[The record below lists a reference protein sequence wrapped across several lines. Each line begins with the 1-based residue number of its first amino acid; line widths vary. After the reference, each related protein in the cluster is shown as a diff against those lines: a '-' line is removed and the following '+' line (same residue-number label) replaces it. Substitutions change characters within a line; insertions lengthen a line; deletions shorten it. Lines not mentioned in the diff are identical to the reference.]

1 MIKII
6 GTSQPISNLEIVNL
20 NYDKIIKTKIMH
32 PFLESISIFKDSNKN
47 LYHSSELYNNI
58 IPIYKKGDKTFGMT

>member
-20 NYDKIIKTKIMH
+20 NYDKIIKTKGELILI
-32 PFLESISIFKDSNKN
+32 FFISTPLLFK
-47 LYHSSELYNNI
+47 
-58 IPIYKKGDKTFGMT
+58 